1 VIKDELAGIIITKA
15 AALRPLRR
23 VDDERAYVLDSLETK
38 SVNGVEKGKTIVR
51 TVTRDGIL
59 FSDLAASDWNGGSEQ
74 FAGHRAHLS

>member
-1 VIKDELAGIIITKA
+1 VIKDELAGIIIIKA

-38 SVNGVEKGKTIVR
+38 SVNSIKKGKTIVR

-59 FSDLAASDWNGGSEQ
+59 FSECRPAK
-74 FAGHRAHLS
+74 R